1 MMIDESKYC
10 IYITRTPI
18 DNIFHGMII
27 KNLTNEI
34 VYRYDSVYGEVVNAL
49 LENLVER
56 LNKN

>member
-1 MMIDESKYC
+1 MTDEGEYRIK
-10 IYITRTPI
+10 ITRTPI